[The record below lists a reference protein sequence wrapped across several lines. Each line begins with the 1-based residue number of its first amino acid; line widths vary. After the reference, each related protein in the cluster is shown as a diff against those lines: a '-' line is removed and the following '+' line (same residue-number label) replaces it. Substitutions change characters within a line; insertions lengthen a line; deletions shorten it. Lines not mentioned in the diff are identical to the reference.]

1 MDSNAETIE
10 GEFSDEL
17 LSLSRKHWNVEGKKK
32 QPKFQAKVVDQIFL
46 GLSER
51 SFPLREL
58 VVLDQSLYLE
68 KYVASKII
76 VLANP
81 QCSYLWPNFSKASSD
96 QLVLSIALLTTVKAH
111 ENVPIWGMT
120 DLYMFLI

>member
-1 MDSNAETIE
+1 MASNEDTNG

-17 LSLSRKHWNVEGKKK
+17 LALSRKHWHVEGKKK
-32 QPKFQAKVVDQIFL
+32 QPKFQAKVVDQIFQ

-68 KYVASKII
+68 KYLSLELFSM
-76 VLANP
+76 VLT
-81 QCSYLWPNFSKASSD
+81 
-96 QLVLSIALLTTVKAH
+96 SIAVICGPTSRKRRLISLFCQLPYSRPSKL
-111 ENVPIWGMT
+111 MR
-120 DLYMFLI
+120 MFQYGV

>member
-1 MDSNAETIE
+1 MTSNSNTNG

-17 LSLSRKHWNVEGKKK
+17 LALSRKHWLVEGKKK
-32 QPKFQAKVVDQIFL
+32 QPKFQAKVVDQIFQ

-68 KYVASKII
+68 KYVSLALISMVLTSIVVICGPTSRKRRPISSFCQLLYSRPSK
-76 VLANP
+76 
-81 QCSYLWPNFSKASSD
+81 
-96 QLVLSIALLTTVKAH
+96 LTR
-111 ENVPIWGMT
+111 
-120 DLYMFLI
+120 MFQYGV